1 MYIHTYICISYT
13 YSDMYIYI
21 LCEYIVHTYIHTYI
35 HTYYTYVYNHIFK
48 KRNIYI
54 YVNTVYSIN
63 MYIHVDNV
71 FKNEHEYTVHEC
83 TLYKDIM

>member
-35 HTYYTYVYNHIFK
+35 HIIHMYIIIYLRK
-48 KRNIYI
+48 GIYI